1 MNRDNYEMFFL
12 LYTDNELD
20 AAEQK
25 VVEAFV
31 ALHADLK
38 EELNAMLQTRLSANE
53 TVPFVHKESLYKTSG
68 ATFFIDADNYEEYF
82 VLYAD
87 GELNAEEQKAVES
100 FIENHPQQQAELLHL
115 QRAKIQPDHS
125 IVFSGKASLYRK
137 EKTAARVIAF
147 QWRRMVAAASIIAI
161 GSWLWMNAGN
171 IIPQQVA
178 EQPLTSKA
186 SQKAQP
192 QVLQDKAITTAPVT
206 IKEEAELLAKANKA
220 EATGETK
227 QTLVKTPKVST
238 PGLSAEHS
246 IPANSIANN
255 EGIKSTGT
263 VNQAPA
269 LNDEA
274 PKLIAHLPP
283 VIVTKNIADKNAL
296 VGEEVQPLISDQAA
310 FRQKDNEMIYE
321 AATKTDE
328 GIAYLDTDNT
338 EKKSKGKFRGL
349 LRRVSRLVDHV
360 TNPDIDD
367 KQAIVRVASFEIT
380 RKQ

>member
-25 VVEAFV
+25 AVEAFV

-53 TVPFVHKESLYKTSG
+53 TVPFLHKESLYKTSG
-68 ATFFIDADNYEEYF
+68 ATSFIDADNYEEYF

-178 EQPLTSKA
+178 EQPLSSKA
-186 SQKAQP
+186 SRTAQP
-192 QVLQDKAITTAPVT
+192 QVLQNKAITTAPVT
-206 IKEEAELLAKANKA
+206 IKEEVEVLAKANKA

-227 QTLVKTPKVST
+227 QALVKTPKVST
-238 PGLSAEHS
+238 PGLGAEHS
-246 IPANSIANN
+246 KPANSVANN
-255 EGIKSTGT
+255 GETKSTGT

-283 VIVTKNIADKNAL
+283 VIVTKNIADKNTP
-296 VGEEVQPLISDQAA
+296 VREEVQPLIPDQAA
-310 FRQKDNEMIYE
+310 FRQKDNEMIHE
-321 AATKTDE
+321 VITKTDE

-360 TNPDIDD
+360 TNPDIDN
-367 KQAIVRVASFEIT
+367 KQTIVRVASFEIT